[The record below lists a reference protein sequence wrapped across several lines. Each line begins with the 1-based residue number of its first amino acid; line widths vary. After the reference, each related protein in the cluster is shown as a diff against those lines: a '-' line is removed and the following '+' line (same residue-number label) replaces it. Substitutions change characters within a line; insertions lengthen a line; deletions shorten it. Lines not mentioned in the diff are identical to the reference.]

1 MRHLPANK
9 YNIAWF
15 KLAEC
20 VSRGE
25 KERALG
31 VYRLLSHS
39 LEDEAFVYQ
48 LEGDILLAFGD
59 TSGAIQRYAHA
70 LQTYKRDER
79 YVEAAAIVEHI
90 FHITDEKLTYAH
102 QLVVLYSQLCMH
114 AKAWEYGIYVVRFHR
129 VAGNFDEA
137 IAMLDTLVH
146 DDLLEQSY
154 ARKELFFAMI
164 KHGGVS
170 RDIMLA
176 QGNKVVDLMCMLD
189 DHHESQQFF
198 IELEIV
204 DVDLYR
210 ALMHEKN
217 EKTCQNTDLNVF

>member
-1 MRHLPANK
+1 MRHLPADK

-59 TSGAIQRYAHA
+59 SLGAIQRYKHT
-70 LQTYKRDER
+70 LQVYKRDER
-79 YVEAAAIVEHI
+79 FVEAAAIAEHI
-90 FHITDEKLTYAH
+90 FQITEEKLTYAH

-114 AKAWEYGIYVVRFHR
+114 AKAWEYRMYVVRFYGT
-129 VAGNFDEA
+129 AGNFDAA
-137 IAMLDTLVH
+137 IAMLDTLAH
-146 DDLLEQSY
+146 DDVYEQY
-154 ARKELFFAMI
+154 YTRKELFFSMI
-164 KHGGVS
+164 VYNKVP
-170 RDIMLA
+170 RDVLIT
-176 QGNKVVDLMCMLD
+176 QGNKVIDLMCMLD

-198 IELEIV
+198 IALEAA
-204 DVDLYR
+204 DVDLYHI
-210 ALMHEKN
+210 LMQEK
-217 EKTCQNTDLNVF
+217 KQ

>member
-59 TSGAIQRYAHA
+59 TLGSIQRYMHA
-70 LQTYKRDER
+70 LQAYKRDER
-79 YVEAAAIVEHI
+79 YVEAAAIAEHI
-90 FHITDEKLTYAH
+90 FHITDEKLIYAH
-102 QLVVLYSQLCMH
+102 QLVALYSQLRMH
-114 AKAWEYGIYVVRFHR
+114 AKAWEYGMYVVRFHSA
-129 VAGNFDEA
+129 AGNFDEA
-137 IAMLDTLVH
+137 IVMLDALAH
-146 DDLLEQSY
+146 DDGCEQYY
-154 ARKELFFAMI
+154 ARKELFFSMI
-164 KHGGVS
+164 VYDKVP
-170 RDIMLA
+170 RDVLVA
-176 QGNKVVDLMCMLD
+176 QGNKVIDLMCMLD

-198 IELEIV
+198 IELENT
-204 DVDLYR
+204 DADLYR
-210 ALMHEKN
+210 VLMQEK
-217 EKTCQNTDLNVF
+217 KL